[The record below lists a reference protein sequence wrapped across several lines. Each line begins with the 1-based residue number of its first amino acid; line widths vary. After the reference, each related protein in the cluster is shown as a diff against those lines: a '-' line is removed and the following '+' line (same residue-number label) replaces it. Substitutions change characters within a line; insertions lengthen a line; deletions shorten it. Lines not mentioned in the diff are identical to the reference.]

1 MVSTLNL
8 NPIAT
13 TNAAGSFAT
22 LSDGF
27 IQGMS
32 MDDPAIRNALAGGLV
47 SPLETLP
54 MWGGIGIAALIPTP
68 LSATTPDIALGPI
81 LRRANSLTGSL
92 ALGGFTVFDQNH
104 SMIQTPQSPVPLA
117 LANMTQN
124 FFRLGCGMRIPVA
137 CDPSLTSLYNSNELT
152 QVSWDFVNQQ
162 LVAFEG
168 TQVAIT
174 ITGAT
179 WAAGV
184 ITFTASATEVLATG
198 DYVTVSGVLPVG
210 YNVSGDVTVVDGTHF
225 TMVGPATTPGA
236 YSSGGTIAAGGGAL
250 NVKVEIIKATNCKT
264 VVYNSTTGFA
274 TWNNNGACALIIV

>member
-1 MVSTLNL
+1 MVATLNL

-22 LSDGF
+22 LSDGL

-32 MDDPAIRNALAGGLV
+32 MDDPANRYELFGGVV
-47 SPLETLP
+47 SSLETLP
-54 MWGGIGIAALIPTP
+54 MWGGIGIAELIPTP
-68 LSATTPDIALGPI
+68 LSATTPSSALGSI

-92 ALGGFTVFDQNH
+92 ALSGFTVFDQNH
-104 SMIQTPQSPVPLA
+104 SMINTPQSPVPLA

-137 CDPSLTSLYNSNELT
+137 CDPSLISLYNANILS

-162 LVAFEG
+162 LVAYEP
-168 TQVAIT
+168 TQAAIT

-179 WAAGV
+179 WASGV
-184 ITFTASATEVLATG
+184 ITFTASGAEALVTG
-198 DYVTVSGVLPVG
+198 DYVTVTGVLPVG
-210 YNVSGDVTVVDGTHF
+210 YNVQGDVTVVDTTHF
-225 TMVGPATTPGA
+225 TMVGPSTTPGA

-250 NVKVEIIKATNCKT
+250 NVRVIDVKSNNCKT

-274 TWNNNGACALIIV
+274 TWNNNGAAALLVV